1 MLVMVGHAQNVTQ
14 ALEQA
19 NVKWY
24 KKRTNMGRSP
34 NMPKT
39 TAVSLFT
46 GAGGL
51 DVGFGFAG
59 FETIWANDLNAD
71 ACATFERNHTPK
83 VIRCGPLDKYINQL
97 NDLPPVDVLIGGPP
111 CQGFSV
117 AGYMDLNDPRSELVY
132 TYMDAL
138 RRLKPRAFVLENV
151 RALAALAKF
160 RPIRERL
167 LREARSAGYNV
178 ELLVVRASDFG
189 VPQARERMLIVGF
202 LDQIAGDFV
211 THLETQRKVA
221 PKLREA
227 IAHLGRAG
235 STENARICKAKV
247 TIAKRPILRAS
258 PYAGMLFNGQGRPL
272 NPDGYAS
279 TLPASMGGNRTP
291 IVDEEQIYGDG
302 EAWVVGYHARL
313 LKGGK
318 SLADNFAPARLRRL
332 TLDEAAAIQT
342 FPRDYDFAG
351 RSSSIY
357 AQIGNAVPCELA
369 RRIATSVKAV
379 LDGYRFNDLT
389 EERLMIA

>member
-1 MLVMVGHAQNVTQ
+1 MRKSNT
-14 ALEQA
+14 
-19 NVKWY
+19 
-24 KKRTNMGRSP
+24 
-34 NMPKT
+34 
-39 TAVSLFT
+39 VSLFT

-51 DVGFGFAG
+51 DVGFAQAG

-71 ACATFERNHTPK
+71 ACATFERNHKPE
-83 VIRCGPLDKYINQL
+83 VIRCGPLEKFIDQL
-97 NDLPPVDVLIGGPP
+97 EDLPTVDVLIGGPP

-132 TYMDAL
+132 AYMDAL
-138 RRLKPRAFVLENV
+138 RRIRPRAFVLENV
-151 RALAALAKF
+151 KALATLAKF

-167 LREARSAGYNV
+167 LREARAEGYNV

-202 LDQIAGDFV
+202 RDQSASDFV
-211 THLETQRKVA
+211 AHLETQRKVA

-235 STENARICKAKV
+235 SVTNPRVCKAKV
-247 TIAKRPILRAS
+247 TIARRPILRAS

-279 TLPASMGGNRTP
+279 TLPATMGGNRTP
-291 IVDEEQIYGDG
+291 IIDEEQIYDG
-302 EAWVVGYHARL
+302 ENAWVVDYHAQL
-313 LKGGK
+313 MKGGK
-318 SLADNFAPARLRRL
+318 PLSNKVAPERLRRL

-342 FPRDYDFAG
+342 FPPEYEFAG

-369 RRIATSVKAV
+369 RRIATSVNAV
-379 LDGYRFNDLT
+379 LEGYRSNRMGD
-389 EERLMIA
+389 RIRMVA